1 MLRVAVI
8 TPYFKEESATLTR
21 CIDSVRKQQHGSE
34 IAEIVHILV
43 ADGHPQSWLD
53 TLGVRHI
60 KLDRSHGD
68 FGNTPRSIGAQLAA
82 SEGYDAIAFLDADN
96 WFEPD
101 HIGACGRVLLSAS
114 EPIDYVV
121 ARRRLVRDD
130 GSRLPI
136 AAADDESFAHVD
148 TSCYFL
154 SWSAFHTLGHWS
166 VMPKPLSL
174 VGDRIY
180 RRALQTAGLRFA
192 AVDHPTVN
200 YLCTWSAFFEAI
212 GETPPAYAKPNID
225 LSPVSRWWNRLDCR
239 SKQVVERLAGC
250 PVAL

>member
-1 MLRVAVI
+1 MLKVAIV
-8 TPYFKEESATLTR
+8 TPYFKEPAATLAR
-21 CIDSVRKQQHGSE
+21 CIDSVRNQRPSNEVGE
-34 IAEIVHILV
+34 IAHIVV
-43 ADGHPQSWLD
+43 ADGHPQHWLD
-53 TLGVRHI
+53 DLNVRHL

-68 FGNTPRSIGAQLAA
+68 YGNTPRSIGAQLAA
-82 SEGYDAIAFLDADN
+82 SEGYDAVAFLDADN
-96 WFEPD
+96 WFDPD
-101 HIGACGRVLLSAS
+101 HVASCAAVLLGTS

-130 GSRLPI
+130 GSQLPVV
-136 AAADDESFAHVD
+136 AADNATFAHVD

-154 SWSAFHTLGHWS
+154 SWSAFHTLAHWS

-174 VGDRIY
+174 VGDRMY
-180 RRALQTAGLRFA
+180 RRALQAAGLQFA

-212 GETPPAYAKPNID
+212 GETPPPYAKPNID
-225 LSPVSRWWNRLDCR
+225 LAPVQRWWHRLDPR
-239 SKQVVERLAGC
+239 SQQVVERLAGC